1 MSQSYHDILSM
12 YGQHVPESRTEKQS
26 VAREQHYPLGWPEGG
41 FHSDSLEAKKKSQ
54 KKKEKEKESKSSGL
68 AQAVKNAASL
78 PKKLAIDP

>member
-26 VAREQHYPLGWPEGG
+26 VARKQHCPLGWPKGG
-41 FHSDSLEAKKKSQ
+41 VHSDSLEAKKKSQ
-54 KKKEKEKESKSSGL
+54 KKKKESKCSSL

-78 PKKLAIDP
+78 PNELAIDP